1 MKINTFILKN
11 IQKAILSEKLSKT
24 SKIVKL
30 VEISENPNNNISP
43 KKKFWINTLL
53 RLVADESYYKDV
65 KITNVKW
72 DDVFKLYNDEY
83 TPQEAAAMLIQ
94 MDESIESKYKNRLNE
109 ENANMSKPIDI
120 SFDLKK
126 LNTKEYTDFEFSD
139 LIDSINSTRGLSKN
153 IEKRSDGTYGFVDL
167 VHKNSKDESLRI
179 PIMLLTPDASKR
191 LSKDGSNFKAS
202 KWDKLISS
210 NIFNTK
216 KDAEDARSN
225 AILKRKDIAPYIH
238 NDTIKSIS
246 VYDEDGNLMNG
257 EILDANGTPYN
268 LDRLRSLITKRPD
281 TLLSFNEKS
290 EHSTGG
296 TEKVFNLGL
305 PALTGLIVDE
315 SDSKKSFH
323 IVNTCPMA
331 GSCKAHCFAM
341 KGGYVQFESPAL
353 KMVQKL
359 NFLMND
365 PKGFQAKLVNEIKS
379 EYNKM
384 KSDFKDSTWHLLV
397 RFHDSGDFFSDDYSN
412 LALNVCRIFREGIYK
427 ENPVL
432 FYAYTKQLDAKGK
445 LEKEPNFVINFS
457 LGSKEGSKIDTKT
470 TKLAAVVDD
479 LNLNKITPDL
489 KNKIVSFLKNNSKT
503 SKYDIYNYLKN
514 VAKLPDSDRTFKVTT
529 LLNMI
534 KTQDAKNLRK
544 LYEREVVNVKDTA
557 WLKYVKRVKTGN
569 LIKQYEKKGGKK
581 VRDSQGNYI
590 SNMVD
595 EYKWEFISDRAWK
608 LFQDRLY
615 NTYKDKFGI
624 TRDSII
630 KYSDWVE
637 LPRSEW
643 SGKENVGVW
652 NVVIL
657 PGIDGDLAASRS
669 DVHISFL
676 LVH

>member
-1 MKINTFILKN
+1 MKTNTFILKC
-11 IQKAILSEKLSKT
+11 IQNAILSEKLNKT
-24 SKIVKL
+24 SKIIKL
-30 VEISENPNNNISP
+30 IEISENPENNISP

-53 RLVADESYYKDV
+53 RIVADESYYKDI
-65 KITNVKW
+65 KITNIKW
-72 DDVFKLYNDEY
+72 DDVFKLYDDDY
-83 TPQEAAAMLIQ
+83 SPQEASAMLIQ
-94 MDESIESKYKNRLNE
+94 MDESIKSKSKNMLNE
-109 ENANMSKPIDI
+109 KDTNEYEPIDI
-120 SFDLKK
+120 SFDLSK
-126 LNTKEYTDFEFSD
+126 LNTKRYTDFEFSD

-153 IEKRSDGTYGFVDL
+153 IEKRSDGTYGFVDMI
-167 VHKNSKDESLRI
+167 HKNSKDEELRI
-179 PIMLLTPDASKR
+179 PRMLLTPDATKR
-191 LSKDGSNFKAS
+191 KDREGVNFEPS
-202 KWDKLISS
+202 KWDIVIGS

-216 KDAEDARSN
+216 AAAEDARSK

-246 VYDEDGNLMNG
+246 VYDEKGNLMNG
-257 EILDANGTPYN
+257 EILDASGTPYN
-268 LDRLRSLITKRPD
+268 LDKLRSLIMKRPE

-315 SDSKKSFH
+315 SDPEKSFH

-365 PKGFQAKLVNEIKS
+365 PKGFQAKLVSEIKS
-379 EYNKM
+379 EYTKM

-412 LALNVCRIFREGIYK
+412 LALNVCRIFREGTYK

-457 LGSKEGSKIDTKT
+457 LGSKQGSKIDPKI

-479 LNLNKITPDL
+479 LRLNKITPDL
-489 KNKIVSFLKNNSKT
+489 KNKIVSFLKDNPKT
-503 SKYDIYNYLKN
+503 SKYVIDYMKN
-514 VAKLPDSDRTFKVTT
+514 TAKLPDKDRVSKITT
-529 LLNMI
+529 LLNSI
-534 KTQDAKNLRK
+534 KSKDAKSLKK

-569 LIKQYEKKGGKK
+569 LIKQYEKKDVKK
-581 VRDSQGNYI
+581 VKDSQGNYI

-615 NTYKDKFGI
+615 NSYKDTYGI
-624 TRDSII
+624 TKDSII

-643 SGKENVGVW
+643 AGKENVGVW

>member
-1 MKINTFILKN
+1 MKNNTFILKC
-11 IQKAILSEKLSKT
+11 IQNAILSEKLNKT
-24 SKIVKL
+24 SKIIKL
-30 VEISENPNNNISP
+30 VEISENPENNISP

-53 RLVADESYYKDV
+53 RIVADESYYKDI
-65 KITNVKW
+65 KITNIKW
-72 DDVFKLYNDEY
+72 DDVFKLYDDDY
-83 TPQEAAAMLIQ
+83 SPQEASAMLIQ
-94 MDESIESKYKNRLNE
+94 MDESIKSKSKNMLNE
-109 ENANMSKPIDI
+109 KDTNEYEPIDI
-120 SFDLKK
+120 SFDLSK
-126 LNTKEYTDFEFSD
+126 LNTKRYTDFEFSD

-153 IEKRSDGTYGFVDL
+153 IEKRSDGTYGFVDMI
-167 VHKNSKDESLRI
+167 HKNSKDEELRI
-179 PIMLLTPDASKR
+179 PRMLLTPDATKR
-191 LSKDGSNFKAS
+191 KDREGVNFEPS
-202 KWDKLISS
+202 KWDIVIGS

-216 KDAEDARSN
+216 AAAEDARSK

-246 VYDEDGNLMNG
+246 VYDEKGNLMNG
-257 EILDANGTPYN
+257 EILDASGTPYN
-268 LDRLRSLITKRPD
+268 LDKLRSLIMKRPE

-315 SDSKKSFH
+315 SDPEKSFH

-365 PKGFQAKLVNEIKS
+365 PKGFQDKLVSEIKS

-457 LGSKEGSKIDTKT
+457 LGSKQGSKIDPKI

-479 LNLNKITPDL
+479 LRLNKITPDL
-489 KNKIVSFLKNNSKT
+489 KNKIVSFLKDNPKT
-503 SKYDIYNYLKN
+503 SKYVIDYMKN
-514 VAKLPDSDRTFKVTT
+514 TAKLPDKDRVSKITT
-529 LLNMI
+529 LLNSI
-534 KTQDAKNLRK
+534 KSKDAKSLKK

-569 LIKQYEKKGGKK
+569 LIKQYEKKNGKK
-581 VRDSQGNYI
+581 VKDSQGNYI

-615 NTYKDKFGI
+615 NTYKDTYGI
-624 TRDSII
+624 TKDSII

-643 SGKENVGVW
+643 AGKENVGVW